1 MQFVDGCGGAW
12 GGSTVLMGPC
22 SSVGGVK
29 VPCRSPAS
37 VSSVTSR
44 TFVAP
49 AYQDLK
55 DQTYVKRHHKRPGV
69 PVAHSQT
76 ALSKAVGALGQTVVK
91 SEPKGAGGAGTLAN
105 LTSQRPSE
113 KCKSVPPVC
122 QVMRKQ
128 STAPQLPISQ
138 RTACPDASGTMLC
151 MPATPG
157 SAVFKRVLG
166 AQRTK
171 DGFVSQRRGAQVA
184 LAEPPAAIC
193 RIGGQCA
200 GERKSEL

>member
-1 MQFVDGCGGAW
+1 
-12 GGSTVLMGPC
+12 
-22 SSVGGVK
+22 
-29 VPCRSPAS
+29 
-37 VSSVTSR
+37 
-44 TFVAP
+44 
-49 AYQDLK
+49 
-55 DQTYVKRHHKRPGV
+55 
-69 PVAHSQT
+69 
-76 ALSKAVGALGQTVVK
+76 
-91 SEPKGAGGAGTLAN
+91 
-105 LTSQRPSE
+105 
-113 KCKSVPPVC
+113 
-122 QVMRKQ
+122 MRKQ
-128 STAPQLPISQ
+128 STAPQFPISQ

-200 GERKSEL
+200 GERKSEAVATVNVHGGFDLGSLNAALKQRLRFRWAQSPFAGLLGTRVQVAFYQLLILTVTVAGGLALLDSQPFHSFVWA